1 MIVAELIS
9 RIKQTPQTVEF
20 NDVIS
25 TIEEHFNYQPTR
37 FSNGLDEHKVINEA
51 GSNEGS
57 CKIFAFAQFSGLDQD
72 ETLSCFG
79 TYYRNDVL
87 EHPDGEDHMN
97 IRQFMRH
104 GWPGIQ
110 FDGQALSEK

>member
-9 RIKQTPQTVEF
+9 RIKLAPQTVEF
-20 NDVIS
+20 NDVIR
-25 TIEEHFNYQPTR
+25 TIEDHFTYQPTR
-37 FSNGLDEHKVINEA
+37 FSNGLDEHKVINEV

-57 CKIFAFAQFSGLDQD
+57 CKIFAFAQLSGLAPD
-72 ETLSCFG
+72 ETLACFG

-87 EHPDGEDHMN
+87 KHPEGNDHMN
-97 IRQFMRH
+97 IRQFMQY

-110 FDGQALSEK
+110 FDGQALKEK

>member
-9 RIKQTPQTVEF
+9 RIKQAPQTVEF

-25 TIEEHFNYQPTR
+25 TIEAHFNYQPTR

-57 CKIFAFAQFSGLDQD
+57 CKIFAFAQLNDLNQD
-72 ETLSCFG
+72 ETLACFG
-79 TYYRNDVL
+79 NYYRNDTM
-87 EHPDGEDHMN
+87 EHPEGNDHMN
-97 IRQFMRH
+97 IRQFMKH
-104 GWPGIQ
+104 GWSGIQ
-110 FDGQALSEK
+110 FDGEALKEK